1 MDMKRLF
8 GTYIFV
14 LVLLAVTACTGG
26 ESTKTVPQS
35 SDTLYTE
42 QAVLDIYDTL
52 PQRALQ
58 LLDSAVVVGTMPRYR
73 ADMLRAKVYCAS
85 CEAAQY
91 DSAIVIGERLM
102 LHDSIKANPRLQ
114 QDVLSNLQYACR
126 LLHDDERAMYWAT
139 QLSQLYRQHGE
150 ETEALRTDAEIGKY
164 LVSLG
169 EQQKGLAR
177 IDSVIGEL
185 EGAERFNELDASIIA
200 LKLKAESCYEKGR
213 HAEMIPAA
221 RRMLELLSEYEQ
233 APDAFHDGNYRE
245 PPEEQ
250 RPGYIDF
257 YRGKAYG
264 YLAMASL
271 REKGRGESEAL
282 AAARHYVD
290 LFDQTDYG
298 KTLDGRYFIA
308 LTVGRM
314 GQYDRMLAT
323 YDEYEP
329 AFISDTLSLPY
340 AELLYNRA
348 EAAAAQ
354 GRYAAAYNLMERY
367 AALTEQLSDSVLQG
381 KAHLYAARFHAQEQQ
396 QEIEHQKGA
405 KRYVTMV
412 AFLVGILA
420 ILGLSFAWYAARQ
433 WHRTQ
438 LKNRVLAQQ
447 MKEAIIYKEKYESLA
462 TEAHKVPEAHKTH
475 NAPEAPPSAPEGAT
489 IDPTFH
495 SKTIEAPSG
504 AEGGAYP
511 SGAVGGASG
520 TGTGALDSLSP
531 EELFH
536 YIEHEVSRRLLFLN
550 PSFDRKMIMD
560 EFHLSKERVGAA
572 FSQGSKYDSLP
583 QFVSNLR
590 LEYASKLLVTT
601 DLSISEIMAKA
612 GFSNASVFS
621 RYFSRKF
628 QISPTQYRRANSE
641 QR

>member
-1 MDMKRLF
+1 MDMKRRF
-8 GTYIFV
+8 ETYIFV

-26 ESTKTVPQS
+26 ESTKPVPQS
-35 SDTLYTE
+35 SDILYTE

-58 LLDSAVVVGTMPRYR
+58 LLDSAVMVGTMPHYR

-126 LLHDDERAMYWAT
+126 LLHDDERALYWAT

-185 EGAERFNELDASIIA
+185 AGVEKFNELDASIIA
-200 LKLKAESCYEKGR
+200 LKLKAESCYEKGL

-221 RRMLELLSEYEQ
+221 KRMLELLSEYEQ

-245 PPEEQ
+245 PSEEQ

-323 YDEYEP
+323 YEEYEP

-367 AALTEQLSDSVLQG
+367 VALTEQLNDSLLQG

-396 QEIEHQKGA
+396 QEIERQKEA

-420 ILGLSFAWYAARQ
+420 ILGLFFAWYAARQ
-433 WHRTQ
+433 WHKMQ

-447 MKEAIIYKEKYESLA
+447 MKEAIIYKEECESLA
-462 TEAHKVPEAHKTH
+462 PEAPEAHKVAPK
-475 NAPEAPPSAPEGAT
+475 APEAPPTAPEGAT
-489 IDPTFH
+489 IVPTLH
-495 SKTIEAPSG
+495 GKTIEA
-504 AEGGAYP
+504 P

-520 TGTGALDSLSP
+520 ALGALDSLSP

-550 PSFDRKMIMD
+550 PSFDRQMIMD

-641 QR
+641 QQ

>member
-1 MDMKRLF
+1 
-8 GTYIFV
+8 
-14 LVLLAVTACTGG
+14 
-26 ESTKTVPQS
+26 
-35 SDTLYTE
+35 
-42 QAVLDIYDTL
+42 
-52 PQRALQ
+52 
-58 LLDSAVVVGTMPRYR
+58 
-73 ADMLRAKVYCAS
+73 
-85 CEAAQY
+85 
-91 DSAIVIGERLM
+91 
-102 LHDSIKANPRLQ
+102 
-114 QDVLSNLQYACR
+114 
-126 LLHDDERAMYWAT
+126 
-139 QLSQLYRQHGE
+139 
-150 ETEALRTDAEIGKY
+150 
-164 LVSLG
+164 
-169 EQQKGLAR
+169 
-177 IDSVIGEL
+177 
-185 EGAERFNELDASIIA
+185 
-200 LKLKAESCYEKGR
+200 
-213 HAEMIPAA
+213 
-221 RRMLELLSEYEQ
+221 
-233 APDAFHDGNYRE
+233 
-245 PPEEQ
+245 
-250 RPGYIDF
+250 
-257 YRGKAYG
+257 
-264 YLAMASL
+264 MASL
-271 REKGRGESEAL
+271 REKGRGESETL
-282 AAARHYVD
+282 AAARHYVE

-323 YDEYEP
+323 YDEYES

-354 GRYAAAYNLMERY
+354 GRFAAAYNLMERY

-420 ILGLSFAWYAARQ
+420 ILGLFFAWYAARQ
-433 WHRTQ
+433 WHKMQ
-438 LKNRVLAQQ
+438 QKNRVLAQQ

-462 TEAHKVPEAHKTH
+462 PEAHKVPEAHKTH

-504 AEGGAYP
+504 AVGGAYP

-550 PSFDRKMIMD
+550 PSFDRQMIMD

-641 QR
+641 QQ